1 MSLGVKEA
9 CFPAIGYPQMTSID
23 AGVKTP
29 KKQKINQFRR
39 ALWHFNRTD
48 LGWVTKAVLTSL
60 QPGARARRVALLDQL
75 PSKAEWSEASEKLD
89 RDGYVDVS
97 ARMDR
102 GLAKAVADVAD
113 DKVTRLKELSGKQ
126 QLGHK
131 SFWVSLLDEDLVN
144 GAFATDH
151 PFVRYALQPAA
162 LRIIGDFM
170 HDLPQL
176 SDVLL
181 TLSQPTPNEALSY
194 SQLWH
199 LDHDDKRV
207 CKLFIYLTDVQNT
220 ADGPFTFIPAGPSK
234 AFRNTI
240 KSHMSDAQVFAK
252 TGRNAVKE
260 MIAPRLSSFI
270 INTARCLHMGSRI
283 QSDHNRLLYTATY
296 IQRPRIYPE
305 PPPRFRAVGTLTG
318 L

>member
-1 MSLGVKEA
+1 MTTVDTTA
-9 CFPAIGYPQMTSID
+9 DRPA
-23 AGVKTP
+23 P
-29 KKQKINQFRR
+29 KKAKISQFRR
-39 ALWHFNRTD
+39 LLWHVNRTD
-48 LGWVTKAVLTSL
+48 LGWVLKAALTSL
-60 QPGARARRVALLDQL
+60 QLPARAKRIALLKQL
-75 PSKAEWSEASEKLD
+75 PTKPEWAEASRKLEA
-89 RDGYVDVS
+89 DGYVDVS
-97 ARMDR
+97 SIVDR
-102 GLAKAVADVAD
+102 GLAEAVASFAD
-113 DKVTRLKELSGKQ
+113 GKVNRLQELVGRQ
-126 QLGHK
+126 REGHK

-176 SDVLL
+176 SDVVL
-181 TLSQPTPNEALSY
+181 TLSQPTPNQALSF

-207 CKLFIYLTDVQNT
+207 CKLFIYLTDVQDT

-234 AFRNTI
+234 AFRNSL

-252 TGRNAVKE
+252 TGPDAVKE

-270 INTARCLHMGSRI
+270 VNTARCLHMGSRI
-283 QSDHNRLLYTATY
+283 QSDHSRLLYTATY
-296 IQRPRIYPE
+296 IQQPRIFPE
-305 PPPRFRAVGTLTG
+305 PPARFRAVGALSDLDRTVMRL
-318 L
+318 

>member
-1 MSLGVKEA
+1 MTTVDTTA
-9 CFPAIGYPQMTSID
+9 DRPA
-23 AGVKTP
+23 P
-29 KKQKINQFRR
+29 KKAKISQFRR
-39 ALWHFNRTD
+39 LLWHVNRTD
-48 LGWVTKAVLTSL
+48 LGWVLKAALTSL
-60 QPGARARRVALLDQL
+60 QLPARAKRIALLNQL
-75 PSKAEWSEASEKLD
+75 PTKPEWAEASRKLD
-89 RDGYVDVS
+89 EDGYVDVS
-97 ARMDR
+97 AIVDR
-102 GLAKAVADVAD
+102 SLAEAVASFAD
-113 DKVTRLKELSGKQ
+113 GKVNRLQELVGRQKE
-126 QLGHK
+126 GHK

-176 SDVLL
+176 SDVVL
-181 TLSQPTPNEALSY
+181 TLSQPTPNQALSF

-207 CKLFIYLTDVQNT
+207 CKLFIYLTDVQDT

-234 AFRNTI
+234 AFRNSL

-252 TGRNAVKE
+252 TGPDAVKE

-270 INTARCLHMGSRI
+270 VNTARCLHMGSRI
-283 QSDHNRLLYTATY
+283 QSDHSRLLYTATY
-296 IQRPRIYPE
+296 IQQPRIFPE
-305 PPPRFRAVGTLTG
+305 PPARFRAVGALTD
-318 L
+318 LERTVMRL

>member
-1 MSLGVKEA
+1 
-9 CFPAIGYPQMTSID
+9 MTLVN
-23 AGVKTP
+23 ATTERPLP
-29 KKQKINQFRR
+29 KKQKISQFRR
-39 ALWHFNRTD
+39 LLWHVNRTD
-48 LGWVTKAVLTSL
+48 LGWVTKAALSSL
-60 QPGARARRVALLDQL
+60 QPGARAKRVGLLKQL
-75 PSKAEWSEASEKLD
+75 PSKPEWSAASRKLD
-89 RDGYVDVS
+89 EDGYVDVS
-97 ARMDR
+97 SLTDR
-102 GLAKAVADVAD
+102 SLAEAVAAVSEI
-113 DKVTRLKELSGKQ
+113 KVRRLNELSGKQ

-181 TLSQPTPNEALSY
+181 TLSQPTPNQTLSY

-207 CKLFIYLTDVQNT
+207 CKLFIYLTDVRDT

-234 AFRNTI
+234 PFRNTL
-240 KSHMSDAQVFAK
+240 KSHMSDQQVFAK
-252 TGRNAVKE
+252 TGPDAVKE
-260 MIAPRLSSFI
+260 MVAPRLSSFI
-270 INTARCLHMGSRI
+270 VNTARCLHMGSRI
-283 QSDHNRLLYTATY
+283 QSDRNRLLYTATY
-296 IQRPRIYPE
+296 IQQPRIYPE
-305 PPPRFRAVGTLTG
+305 PAPRFRAAGSLTDIDRAVMR

>member
-1 MSLGVKEA
+1 
-9 CFPAIGYPQMTSID
+9 MTVVN
-23 AGVKTP
+23 ATTKRP
-29 KKQKINQFRR
+29 LPNKQKISQFRR
-39 ALWHFNRTD
+39 LLWHFNRTD
-48 LGWVTKAVLTSL
+48 LGWVTKAALSSL
-60 QPGARARRVALLDQL
+60 QPGARAKRAALLKQL
-75 PSKAEWSEASEKLD
+75 PSKPEWSAASRQLAE
-89 RDGYVDVS
+89 DGYVDVS
-97 ARMDR
+97 SLMERS
-102 GLAKAVADVAD
+102 LAEAVAAVSES
-113 DKVTRLKELSGKQ
+113 KVSRLNELSGKQ

-131 SFWVSLLDEDLVN
+131 SFWVSLLDEDLVD

-181 TLSQPTPNEALSY
+181 TLSQPTPSQSLSY

-207 CKLFIYLTDVQNT
+207 CKLFIYLTDVRDT

-234 AFRNTI
+234 PFRNTL
-240 KSHMSDAQVFAK
+240 KSHMNDQQVFAK
-252 TGRNAVKE
+252 TGPDAVKE
-260 MIAPRLSSFI
+260 MVAPRLSSFI
-270 INTARCLHMGSRI
+270 VNTARCLHMGSRI
-283 QSDHNRLLYTATY
+283 QSDRNRLLYTATY
-296 IQRPRIYPE
+296 IQQPRIYPE
-305 PPPRFRAVGTLTG
+305 PAPRFRAAGQLTDFDRAVMR